1 MDIIRPLTRERE
13 FTMSKGKKQQYKQF
27 AINTLEDGCMVLQT
41 LIIPVI
47 MDLER
52 FKEYSKEAEELL
64 AKCTLTKDIPA
75 SIYDP
80 IHDRILYRQ
89 RELLRYIADHQ
100 SSSFS
105 YISVR
110 ELLMKKKFLDRE
122 LDTAS
127 KETLKELLDIRNW
140 TFHNSQSMLVAER
153 EVAKKSIP
161 PELTGMVDFKPMLN
175 PVVINKVTSYSKEFL
190 QTFIWHNQIRAEQ
203 FEQILTE
210 MKKDYQDMYDA
221 LPVKGLPLMNCG
233 LSTRVQY
240 VEQEVK
246 TLDPDGAG
254 AKVSEVSMRIQK
266 GKYDGK

>member
-1 MDIIRPLTRERE
+1 
-13 FTMSKGKKQQYKQF
+13 MSKGKKQQYRQF

-64 AKCTLTKDIPA
+64 AKCTLMKDIPA

-110 ELLMKKKFLDRE
+110 ELLMNKKFLDRE

-140 TFHNSQSMLVAER
+140 TFH
-153 EVAKKSIP
+153 
-161 PELTGMVDFKPMLN
+161 
-175 PVVINKVTSYSKEFL
+175 NKVTSYSKEFL

>member
-1 MDIIRPLTRERE
+1 
-13 FTMSKGKKQQYKQF
+13 MSKGKKQQYKQF

-47 MDLER
+47 IDLER
-52 FKEYSKEAEELL
+52 FKEYSKEAEELMD
-64 AKCTLTKDIPA
+64 KCTLTKDIPA

-127 KETLKELLDIRNW
+127 KET
-140 TFHNSQSMLVAER
+140 
-153 EVAKKSIP
+153 
-161 PELTGMVDFKPMLN
+161 
-175 PVVINKVTSYSKEFL
+175 
-190 QTFIWHNQIRAEQ
+190 
-203 FEQILTE
+203 
-210 MKKDYQDMYDA
+210 
-221 LPVKGLPLMNCG
+221 
-233 LSTRVQY
+233 
-240 VEQEVK
+240 
-246 TLDPDGAG
+246 
-254 AKVSEVSMRIQK
+254 
-266 GKYDGK
+266 